1 VRLRR
6 QRIAFPGGPASV
18 LSLGQG
24 GVPVL
29 LLHGFAGDL
38 LTWQFNLAALA
49 AGRRAV
55 AVDLPGHGESTLDVG
70 SGRVA
75 DFAPWVERLL
85 DALGLPLVHVVG
97 HSMGGYLAL
106 CLARHAPERVA
117 SLSLVAPA
125 GVGPRFDVDYLR
137 RLPALAG
144 MAEARALADAL
155 FARPS
160 PLADR
165 LATVLLAQAGDP
177 RRRAAL
183 ETIVRASFL
192 GAGGTLPVDWAALP
206 MPVQLLWGRQDR
218 VIPVPDAA
226 RLPPPKLHRPSALH
240 LFDNAG
246 HLPHS
251 EAAGPVTAVLR
262 DFLAASDA

>member
-1 VRLRR
+1 MRIRR
-6 QRIAFPGGPASV
+6 ERIAFPGGPASV

-38 LTWQFNLAALA
+38 LTWHFNIATLAAD
-49 AGRRAV
+49 RRAV

-75 DFAPWVERLL
+75 DFAFWVERLL
-85 DALGLPLVHVVG
+85 DVLNLPLVHAVG
-97 HSMGGYLAL
+97 HSMGGYVAL
-106 CLARHAPERVA
+106 SLARRAPERVA
-117 SLSLVAPA
+117 SLSLVASA
-125 GVGPRFDVDYLR
+125 GVGPRFDADFLR
-137 RLPALAG
+137 RLPALADG
-144 MAEARALADAL
+144 AEALALASML

-160 PLADR
+160 PLTER
-165 LATVLLAQAGDP
+165 LASVMLAQAGDP
-177 RRRAAL
+177 RRRLAL
-183 ETIVRASFL
+183 EAIVRASFL
-192 GAGGTLPVDWAALP
+192 NAGEAPPVDWAALP
-206 MPVQLLWGRQDR
+206 MPVQFLWGRQDR
-218 VIPVPDAA
+218 IIPVPDPS
-226 RLPPPKLHRPSALH
+226 RLPPSPGPSSPLH

-262 DFLAASDA
+262 DFLTACDA

>member
-1 VRLRR
+1 MRLRR

-18 LSLGQG
+18 LSLGRG

-75 DFAPWVERLL
+75 DMAPWMVGLL
-85 DALGLPLVHVVG
+85 DALSLPRVHVVG

-106 CLARHAPERVA
+106 CLAQHAPERVA

-125 GVGPRFDVDYLR
+125 GVGPRFDMEYLR
-137 RLPALAG
+137 RLPVLAG
-144 MAEARALADAL
+144 MAEARAAADAL

-160 PLADR
+160 PLAGR
-165 LATVLLAQAGDP
+165 LAKVLLAQAADP

-183 ETIVRASFL
+183 EAIVGGSFL
-192 GAGGTLPVDWAALP
+192 AAGEAVPVDWAALP

-218 VIPVPDAA
+218 VIPVPEAS
-226 RLPPPKLHRPSALH
+226 RLPGPSPLH

-262 DFLAASDA
+262 DFLTARDARDV